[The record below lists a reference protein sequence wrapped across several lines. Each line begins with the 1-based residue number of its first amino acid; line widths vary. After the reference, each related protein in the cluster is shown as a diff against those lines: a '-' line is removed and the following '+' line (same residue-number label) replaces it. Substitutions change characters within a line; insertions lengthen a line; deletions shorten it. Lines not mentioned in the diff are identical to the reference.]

1 MNTSRRTFIGSLAA
15 TSFAGCGTWRPEEKQ
30 LTIGF
35 MTDTHVLQTR
45 ESCARVEGAYKVFRR
60 EGCDVIVNAGDI
72 ADWFYPSGYK
82 HYRDIANETYPD
94 PKARPQEIFVYANHD
109 TLHYPRKPGETKW
122 DAFPHV
128 KELLQIPNDPWD
140 VVKVKG
146 YTFVVVPQSLDY
158 DRYEKTIAEA
168 CAANPGKY
176 VFLCDHLPGGG
187 TTVLSGVWGDSR
199 RRKILN
205 KYPQVVAL
213 TGHIHGS
220 LRDPRQVWHG
230 EYICVNGGCLQSWH
244 GEYLGI
250 SPQSKREFGVFVI
263 DVYPSRLAFRR
274 YDVRTG
280 EPFEAEPWEN
290 VERERG
296 ELWQRD
302 ESGEWRVIAVKDVE
316 YPFYLSLGE
325 RKPVEG
331 VEFHPACFTEGVPYR
346 ITLTPIDFRGR
357 RGKTRVVEEG
367 VGKACPGGEVVFRSD
382 NPMADMPFVY
392 GLDRGCGKPV
402 EKKDGFY
409 EYSGRDARLEFP
421 AGTWAGPAHTR
432 FRYVLDVTTEQGE
445 RRTWS
450 MTMRNPVPIS
460 NGHNRLYTMPGKP
473 GRMRYVVEFA
483 KSYERY
489 DYYLLFREGPAGRIR
504 FDRVVVERLGSA
516 SPKPGKEIGSKKG

>member
-94 PKARPQEIFVYANHD
+94 PNTRPQEIFVYANHD
-109 TLHYPRKPGETKW
+109 TLHYPKKPGETKW

-158 DRYEKTIAEA
+158 DRYDKMIGEA
-168 CAANPGKY
+168 CAANPGRH

-187 TTVLSGVWGDSR
+187 TTPMSSVWGDSR
-199 RRKILN
+199 RRKVLN

-220 LRDPRQVWHG
+220 IRDPRQVWHG
-230 EYICVNGGCLQSWH
+230 EYTCVNAGCLQSWQ
-244 GEYLGI
+244 GDYFGVSPKSKSEY
-250 SPQSKREFGVFVI
+250 GVFVI
-263 DVYPSRLAFRR
+263 DVYPSKLVFRR

-280 EPFEAEPWEN
+280 AAFDPEPMDA
-290 VERERG
+290 VERVRG
-296 ELWQRD
+296 ELWRRD
-302 ESGEWRVIAVKDVE
+302 GSGEWRVFAVKDVE
-316 YPFYLSLGE
+316 YPFFLAPEE
-325 RKPVEG
+325 RKPVEN
-331 VEFHPACFTEGVPYR
+331 VEFHPACFDEGVPYR
-346 ITLTPIDFRGR
+346 ITLTPIDFNGR
-357 RGKTRVVEEG
+357 RGAQRVVEEG
-367 VGKACPGGEVVFRSD
+367 VGRACPGGEVVYRSD
-382 NPMADMPFVY
+382 DPMRDMPFIY
-392 GLDRGCGKPV
+392 GLDGGEPV
-402 EKKDGFY
+402 PVKDGFY
-409 EYSGRDARLEFP
+409 DFSGRDARLVFP
-421 AGTWAGPAHTR
+421 KGTWDGPADAW
-432 FRYVLDVTTEQGE
+432 FRYVIDMTTEQGD
-445 RRTWS
+445 RRSWS
-450 MTMRNPVPIS
+450 MTMRHPKPIS
-460 NGHNRLYTMPGKP
+460 NGHNRLYTMPGKQ
-473 GRMRYVVEFA
+473 GSMRYVVEFRKPYA
-483 KSYERY
+483 NY

-504 FDRVVVERLGSA
+504 FDRVRVEKLERTGR
-516 SPKPGKEIGSKKG
+516 GG